1 MELWGDHSD
10 VESDSEWVRKVSA
23 NGVSMKT
30 TEVEAKLDQGNIQEA
45 EASLREG
52 LSLNFEVLFLF
63 IYFFSIFIFKCSS
76 FFRSHF
82 DFFVHKNAF

>member
-82 DFFVHKNAF
+82 DFFIHKNAF